1 MNNMDDNKNTEN
13 IVGKAIKQVREEK
26 HMSQEV
32 LSSFANI
39 SRTHLSA
46 IERGIRTPNF
56 QTFFKLA
63 YALKMKPSEL
73 LKRFEDDI
81 SDNIIDM
88 F

>member
-1 MNNMDDNKNTEN
+1 MDKMNNNLKKEN
-13 IVGKAIKQVREEK
+13 IVGKSIKQAREEK
-26 HMSQEV
+26 HISQEV

-46 IERGIRTPNF
+46 IERGLRTPNF
-56 QTFFKLA
+56 QTFYKLA

-73 LKRFEDDI
+73 QKRIEDEIGD
-81 SDNIIDM
+81 DIIDM

>member
-73 LKRFEDDI
+73 LKRFEDEI

>member
-1 MNNMDDNKNTEN
+1 MDKMNNNLKKEN
-13 IVGKAIKQVREEK
+13 IVGKAIKQAREEK
-26 HMSQEV
+26 HISQEV

-46 IERGIRTPNF
+46 IESGIRTPNF

-63 YALKMKPSEL
+63 YALKMRPSEL
-73 LKRFEDDI
+73 LKRFEDEI